1 MATEVRGPWVE
12 AGRAANT
19 TISTTSSQ
27 HHSLISSQ
35 LVTQWSSARMPNHRH
50 AELDHSL
57 EMGCTS
63 YFAHLPCLLDTCSG
77 HDVMVS

>member
-1 MATEVRGPWVE
+1 MHAQSP
-12 AGRAANT
+12 
-19 TISTTSSQ
+19 
-27 HHSLISSQ
+27 
-35 LVTQWSSARMPNHRH
+35 

-77 HDVMVS
+77 HDVIIGKLTRIVVYVLPHSLESIKY